1 VIEAATENLQLK
13 QRILQQVAANVA
25 ADCLIATNTSSL
37 SVTQLAASIE
47 HPERFIGVH
56 FFNPVPMMALVEII
70 RGLQTSDSTYAQALV
85 VTEKLGKTPIT
96 AGNRPGFVVN
106 RILVPMINEAIFV
119 RQEGLASAED
129 IDTGMRLGCNQ
140 PIGPLALAD
149 LIGLD
154 TLLAIMEAFRRLQ
167 RQQVPP
173 CPAAQGNGRGRLAG
187 AQERSRL
194 LHLLRSTPCPRS
206 MPQCAVPTLK
216 SDVTGPWR
224 CLPKRALARSACA
237 SWRPMGLTAGSLY
250 HHFPSKQDLLYDLI
264 EELYGAAGHPGP
276 GPPGHGGASALS
288 CLIAAHWQLH
298 AERRCSFAWPSD
310 LCCLSEEQRARLA
323 CCASVMR
330 RVAAPDRAAGEAAGE
345 PWWPPRMWW
354 RRC

>member
-1 VIEAATENLQLK
+1 MGTMSIEQIAVIGAGTMGNGIAQVCAVAGYPVLLVDVSDAALERGVATLGKNLERQVNKGTLDAERATAAKARIRTTTDYAQLNTAQLVIEAATENLQLK
-13 QRILQQVAANVA
+13 QRILQQIASNVA

-70 RGLQTSDSTYAQALV
+70 RGLQTSDSTYAQALL

-154 TLLAIMEAFRRLQ
+154 TLLAIMEAFHEGFSDSKYR
-167 RQQVPP
+167 
-173 CPAAQGNGRGRLAG
+173 PAPLLKEMVAAGWLGRKTGRGFF
-187 AQERSRL
+187 
-194 LHLLRSTPCPRS
+194 T
-206 MPQCAVPTLK
+206 
-216 SDVTGPWR
+216 
-224 CLPKRALARSACA
+224 
-237 SWRPMGLTAGSLY
+237 Y
-250 HHFPSKQDLLYDLI
+250 
-264 EELYGAAGHPGP
+264 
-276 GPPGHGGASALS
+276 
-288 CLIAAHWQLH
+288 
-298 AERRCSFAWPSD
+298 
-310 LCCLSEEQRARLA
+310 
-323 CCASVMR
+323 
-330 RVAAPDRAAGEAAGE
+330 
-345 PWWPPRMWW
+345 
-354 RRC
+354 